1 MVGKVC
7 AGAAKGSLKRLNVR
21 FRLPFIC
28 GLIAPRTGHADVRVA
43 AALGSA
49 LLVAEA
55 LLGAVVALELARSLP
70 HLFAVALHALFQGL
84 PVFHALMMLLHA
96 LFSLAVHIGVFAA
109 HFACGITGV
118 EACVAQAF
126 AYRAA

>member
-84 PVFHALMMLLHA
+84 PVFHALMMLLHTVVA
-96 LFSLAVHIGVFAA
+96 CAVHIKMFAV
-109 HFACGITGV
+109 HFACWV
-118 EACVAQAF
+118 MPVKACA
-126 AYRAA
+126 AYAIGNHAA